1 MKLAAL
7 LARKDL
13 QQTMRD
19 RLSFVFILVMPL
31 AFTLFF
37 GLLFG
42 ANSSSNKLPLAVWD
56 ADGGAAAKQLVAA
69 LDKSAVVTVVAKQGA
84 AFEKWMADDRAA
96 AGLVIP
102 KGYSDAV
109 AGRQAGVADD
119 RLDPGLERRLD
130 RRRRGA
136 LARRRSGDRRARVA
150 RGRRGPLGDAHATRP
165 GLPRG
170 RRSSRRRRPG
180 RSSRQALA
188 HPAVSTKVVEAG
200 AAAGQTPSGFV
211 LSSPGMMVNFIL
223 FSLMTAGIALIV
235 ERQNGTLQR
244 LMTTRLRRWELI
256 GGKAAG
262 MFLLTFVQQALLIA
276 VAQLFFGV
284 DYLRDP
290 AALLVMMVSLSL
302 VASTLGLLL
311 ASVLKSEQ
319 ALIATTVLVSMA
331 VAALSGAWF
340 PLEIAGQGFQTV
352 GHMLPTA
359 WILDGLRGIVV
370 RGFRRRRRAARVRGL
385 GRVGGGVLRPRH
397 LALPPERLSPGRP
410 GPSRPGA
417 GPQSFLG
424 LMLASLGSASP
435 ASTSIALMIPLGT
448 GQAGWTRCS
457 AASLSV
463 TGPSPR

>member
-1 MKLAAL
+1 VRLAAI

-13 QQTMRD
+13 LETVRD
-19 RLSFVFILVMPL
+19 KLSFIFILIMPL

-42 ANSSSNKLPLAVWD
+42 AGSAAEKLPLAVWD
-56 ADGGAAAKQLVAA
+56 ADGGDAAKQLVAR
-69 LDKSAVVTVVAKQGA
+69 LDESPVVRVVVRTGDELEQ
-84 AFEKWMADDRAA
+84 WMADDRAA
-96 AGLVIP
+96 AGLIIP
-102 KGYSDAV
+102 EGYSAAVAAGEPASLTIVATQGSSGASSVASEIRSIAGEQVTVELASRAAAEAVWRARSYPAGADPAEQDAV
-109 AGRQAGVADD
+109 RI
-119 RLDPGLERRLD
+119 
-130 RRRRGA
+130 
-136 LARRRSGDRRARVA
+136 
-150 RGRRGPLGDAHATRP
+150 RP
-165 GLPRG
+165 VVE
-170 RRSSRRRRPG
+170 
-180 RSSRQALA
+180 QALA
-188 HPAVSTKVVEAG
+188 SPAASTRVVEAG

-223 FSLMTAGIALIV
+223 FSLMTAGIALII

-262 MFLLTFVQQALLIA
+262 MFLLTFVQQILLIG
-276 VAQLFFGV
+276 VAQVFFGV

-340 PLEIAGQGFQTV
+340 PLEITGEAFQTV
-352 GHMLPTA
+352 GHLLPTA

-370 RGFRRRRRAARVRGL
+370 RGFDVADVLPAFAVSVAWAAGFFAVAVWRF
-385 GRVGGGVLRPRH
+385 
-397 LALPPERLSPGRP
+397 RLSD
-410 GPSRPGA
+410 
-417 GPQSFLG
+417 
-424 LMLASLGSASP
+424 
-435 ASTSIALMIPLGT
+435 
-448 GQAGWTRCS
+448 
-457 AASLSV
+457 
-463 TGPSPR
+463 

>member
-1 MKLAAL
+1 VKLAAL

-42 ANSSSNKLPLAVWD
+42 ASSSNNKLPLAVWD
-56 ADGGAAAKQLVAA
+56 ADGGAAARQLVAA
-69 LDKSAVVTVVAKQGA
+69 LNKSAVVTVVSKEGG

-109 AGRQAGVADD
+109 AAGKQASLTIVSTQGSSGASTAAAEVRSLAGDQVTVELATRAAVDAVSSATTLIVPYGYEQKLAAQARPVVA
-119 RLDPGLERRLD
+119 R
-130 RRRRGA
+130 A
-136 LARRRSGDRRARVA
+136 LAR
-150 RGRRGPLGDAHATRP
+150 P
-165 GLPRG
+165 
-170 RRSSRRRRPG
+170 
-180 RSSRQALA
+180 AL
-188 HPAVSTKVVEAG
+188 STKIVEAG

-290 AALLVMMVSLSL
+290 AALLMMMVALSL

-352 GHMLPTA
+352 GHLLPTA

-370 RGFRRRRRAARVRGL
+370 RGFGVTDVLPALAVSAAWAAGFL
-385 GRVGGGVLRPRH
+385 L
-397 LALPPERLSPGRP
+397 LAIWRFRLSE
-410 GPSRPGA
+410 
-417 GPQSFLG
+417 
-424 LMLASLGSASP
+424 
-435 ASTSIALMIPLGT
+435 
-448 GQAGWTRCS
+448 
-457 AASLSV
+457 
-463 TGPSPR
+463 